1 MSRRHL
7 RVPGAAD
14 LLSLLIRWGPCDGCP
29 SVFDDDGSVGAADL
43 LALILAWGPCL
54 GCRADLNCDGTVG
67 VPDLLLLLA
76 VWGTC
81 QPNPPGEIPKT
92 VQDCF
97 DKFYPNDLQALIACI
112 EAVEAANDP

>member
-1 MSRRHL
+1 MTESL
-7 RVPGAAD
+7 RLAWGRNPSG
-14 LLSLLIRWGPCDGCP
+14 SLDSDG
-29 SVFDDDGSVGAADL
+29 DGNVGTSDL
-43 LALILAWGPCL
+43 LALLGAWGPCL
-54 GCRADLNCDGTVG
+54 GCPADLDCDGAVG

-81 QPNPPGEIPKT
+81 QANPPGEIPKT